1 MLARATRT
9 RFHMENTARP
19 FFLTFV
25 KSDDGKKLKAVVQSP
40 CSGTVDIDLV
50 PRERLERVIGKF
62 EVSLDEFRRHMA
74 EPLRE

>member
-1 MLARATRT
+1 MLARATRI

-25 KSDDGKKLKAVVQSP
+25 KSDDVKKLKAVVQSP

-50 PRERLERVIGKF
+50 P
-62 EVSLDEFRRHMA
+62 
-74 EPLRE
+74 